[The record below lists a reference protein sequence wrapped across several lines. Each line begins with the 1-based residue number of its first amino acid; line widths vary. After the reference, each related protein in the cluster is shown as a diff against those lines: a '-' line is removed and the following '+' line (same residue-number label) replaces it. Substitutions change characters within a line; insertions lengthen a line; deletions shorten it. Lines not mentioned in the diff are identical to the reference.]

1 MCEYVRFRA
10 GGLVGGGSA
19 GGSLERSAKKA
30 EYPGV
35 GWNKPVR

>member
-1 MCEYVRFRA
+1 MGETFVVCEYA
-10 GGLVGGGSA
+10 GVGGGFA

-35 GWNKPVR
+35 RWNKQER